1 MENWIHQIKDEKN
14 GTKYKGIPYTSQH
27 FLLLSRFFLIMGDR
41 RMAAECLWGM
51 AAIELKIFALKECAI
66 ELGTHNSLHQFCG
79 ALGWDLKTDFNS
91 CSMYDSLTFFK
102 KNLFLFSAH
111 YNGFYE
117 DIMTVKEIKA
127 TITEAKDFVDRLR
140 NKVKLTPEAK
150 RSLKKQFA

>member
-66 ELGTHNSLHQFCG
+66 TLGTHNSLKQFCE
-79 ALGWDLKTDFNS
+79 ALQSPQLSDDFDF
-91 CSMYDSLTFFK
+91 CSMYDYSFTFF
-102 KNLFLFSAH
+102 
-111 YNGFYE
+111 
-117 DIMTVKEIKA
+117 
-127 TITEAKDFVDRLR
+127 
-140 NKVKLTPEAK
+140 
-150 RSLKKQFA
+150 